1 MTAISAPT
9 SLHRALTWRERLD
22 LPRRITLLAAITVV
36 LFVALLLAF
45 VGWNGIQLFIDA
57 RQPLI
62 TIISTEWSLT
72 STPPHY
78 GILPFIAGTLGVM
91 VVAAAIATPLSIG
104 LAIFMAEIAPRWAR
118 SIAQPAMEVFVGI
131 PSVVYGWLGI
141 TVLVPFLR
149 QNFRDL
155 GFTRRLQLVRRLA
168 RARDHDPADDHE
180 HQL

>member
-9 SLHRALTWRERLD
+9 GLQRALTVRERLD
-22 LPRRITLLAAITVV
+22 LPRRFTLLAAITVV
-36 LFVALLLAF
+36 LFVGLLLAF

-57 RQPLI
+57 RQPL
-62 TIISTEWSLT
+62 TSIISTEWSIT

-78 GILPFIAGTLGVM
+78 GMLPFIAGTIGVM
-91 VVAAAIATPLSIG
+91 VVAAGIATPLAIG
-104 LAIFMAEIAPRWAR
+104 MALFLAEIAPRWAR

-149 QNFRDL
+149 QDFRDL
-155 GFTRRLQLVRRLA
+155 GFTVGFSWFAGSVVL
-168 RARDHDPADDHE
+168 
-180 HQL
+180 